1 MQKREHSIIRKVFT
15 RSLIVYILNNFTWSI
30 GVLVDGAVIGNFFG
44 VDAVAAYGLVWP
56 LTMAFVLVGSIF
68 AGGSRNLYTKLAGQ
82 GETREANQVFTLACL
97 VSVVLSL
104 GMAVLAFVLRSPL
117 AVLLGA
123 HGKNAALHPLT
134 CSYLAGILLGLPF
147 DNFAKVVSGYLGI
160 DSDHRTIVAASVAM
174 TVTDILGDLT
184 VVILFPGSLFGLGAA
199 TALGQVVYLAVLLTH
214 FLRRDRM
221 LHFTLRGMTG
231 IGEKLKFMVASGL
244 PACVI
249 RVSSTVCGILVN
261 RMLSAAAASSYI
273 AAYSVHCSVT
283 SLVGSTYLGVSDTVW
298 TMSSIYYGEE
308 DRKALRQLQNTSM
321 TIGLVTTGLVSVVLA
336 LFPRVFAGIYVGRS
350 DPETLALAAEAVKVF
365 AFSTPLYLLVYT
377 FNGYLMGTEKL
388 HAANIYSFF
397 MKCGA
402 VVPTVW
408 LMLRL
413 MGGRGVWFAIP
424 VSLAVML
431 LVTVIYILCWDF
443 GDSFSIKRLLLK
455 ENFGSKDGEAELN
468 ISADTMLEVI
478 GMSRLAGLFCA
489 EQGIDQKRANILA
502 LCIEEM
508 GGNIMEHGFSD
519 GKPHMIDMRILVKD
533 GELILRLRDD
543 CRPFNP
549 VERYRMAS
557 QQEDDPTRNVG
568 IRMVMKMSRDVKYLS
583 TMSTNNLIIRI

>member
-1 MQKREHSIIRKVFT
+1 MVRDAGSAPAAE
-15 RSLIVYILNNFTWSI
+15 N
-30 GVLVDGAVIGNFFG
+30 AVI
-44 VDAVAAYGLVWP
+44 AP
-56 LTMAFVLVGSIF
+56 
-68 AGGSRNLYTKLAGQ
+68 GGSAVYGKKAMAHF
-82 GETREANQVFTLACL
+82 RE
-97 VSVVLSL
+97 
-104 GMAVLAFVLRSPL
+104 
-117 AVLLGA
+117 
-123 HGKNAALHPLT
+123 
-134 CSYLAGILLGLPF
+134 
-147 DNFAKVVSGYLGI
+147 
-160 DSDHRTIVAASVAM
+160 
-174 TVTDILGDLT
+174 
-184 VVILFPGSLFGLGAA
+184 
-199 TALGQVVYLAVLLTH
+199 LGQVVYLAVLLTH

-413 MGGRGVWFAIP
+413 MGGRGVWFATP

-549 VERYRMAS
+549 VERYRMAL